1 MGLGTIPART
11 NGQTIADT
19 WFNILR
25 TVLSGDVVPR
35 NASGIVID
43 ETASIGTTTY
53 GWLYGYF
60 QQLKVRANGNYV
72 SVKAPSGL
80 PANLDVILPANL
92 PSSTV
97 GKSMLT
103 IDDVGQIER
112 ADMCGVINMFAGPI
126 CPAGWFECDGSEVS
140 RTIYADLFNAIGTA
154 WGNGD
159 NSTTFNLPDMR
170 GMIPRGYNHGKA
182 AGNFDPDAAS
192 RTESGTG
199 GATGDNV
206 GTYQVDRNK
215 AHTHNVFPQDV
226 GAGTGAGSLSHASGP
241 NGSTVTTTSNGGS
254 DARPQ
259 NVAVMFIIK
268 F

>member
-19 WFNILR
+19 WFNIIR
-25 TVLSGDVVPR
+25 TALGGDQVPR
-35 NASGIVID
+35 NSSGIVGH
-43 ETASIGTTTY
+43 EAGSIGTTTY
-53 GWLYGYF
+53 GFLYGF
-60 QQLKVRANGNYV
+60 FTELKIRSNGNYA
-72 SVKAPSGL
+72 SVKAASGL
-80 PANLDVILPANL
+80 AANMDVILPANL

-112 ADMCGVINMFAGPI
+112 ADMCGVINMFGGPI
-126 CPAGWFECDGSEVS
+126 CPTGWLECDGTAIS
-140 RTIYADLFNAIGTA
+140 RTTYADLFNAIGEA
-154 WGNGD
+154 WGEGD

-182 AGNFDPDAAS
+182 SGNFDPDAAS
-192 RTESGTG
+192 RTASATG

-206 GTYQVDRNK
+206 GTYQTDRNK

-241 NGSTVTTTSNGGS
+241 NGSTVTTTSNGGT